1 MIKQR
6 EQKNHRRKKELAKK
20 QIKIKE
26 EKRIVKK
33 HVESYNCKRCSKN
46 CFVKFIS
53 NFKLYQHIRERHAKK
68 FKSIEAIKSIVAIAS
83 FTSFSIVVESIASH
97 SNEFVTT
104 SSSFELVAKHASSTF
119 SFLKF
124 AIEQTTSI
132 TFSFNFSTTFTFSS
146 SSRIS

>member
-6 EQKNHRRKKELAKK
+6 EQKNHRRKKKLTKK
-20 QIKIKE
+20 QIKIKKE
-26 EKRIVKK
+26 ERIIKK

-46 CFVKFIS
+46 HFVKFIN
-53 NFKLYQHIRERHAKK
+53 NFKLHQHIRERHAKK
-68 FKSIEAIKSIVAIAS
+68 FKLIAIIKSIVTITS
-83 FTSFSIVVESIASH
+83 FTSFSIIVESIVSH
-97 SNEFVTT
+97 SNEFVTI
-104 SSSFELVAKHASSTF
+104 SSSFESIIEHASFTF

-124 AIEQTTSI
+124 AIEQAISI